1 MTTNLLSLEQL
12 HLIATSMMVAIIWM
26 VQILHYPSFLF
37 VDKQQYTEF
46 QHFHM
51 KKISYII
58 VPIMLLE
65 LFSGFGILFYIE
77 KAQLSLYVSLTLLVL
92 IWVITGLFFT
102 KYHTELS
109 KKYNR
114 NTILRLIRFNWI
126 RTVLWTIRLAF
137 LLKQF

>member
-37 VDKQQYTEF
+37 VDKKQYTEF
-46 QHFHM
+46 QQFHM

-77 KAQLSLYVSLTLLVL
+77 KVQLSLYASLTLLVL

>member
-12 HLIATSMMVAIIWM
+12 HLITTSMMVAIIWM

-77 KAQLSLYVSLTLLVL
+77 KAQLSLYASLTLLVL

>member
-37 VDKQQYTEF
+37 VDKQQYKEF

-65 LFSGFGILFYIE
+65 LFSGFAILFYIE
-77 KAQLSLYVSLTLLVL
+77 KAQLSLYASLTLLVL

>member
-77 KAQLSLYVSLTLLVL
+77 KAQLSLYASLTLLVL

-126 RTVLWTIRLAF
+126 RPVLWTIRLAF

>member
-12 HLIATSMMVAIIWM
+12 HLIVTSMMVAIIWM

-37 VDKQQYTEF
+37 VNKQQYTEF

-77 KAQLSLYVSLTLLVL
+77 KAQLSLYASLTLLVL

>member
-46 QHFHM
+46 QQFHM

-77 KAQLSLYVSLTLLVL
+77 KAQLSLYASLILLVL
-92 IWVITGLFFT
+92 IWVITGLFFK

-126 RTVLWTIRLAF
+126 RTVLWTIRFAF

>member
-77 KAQLSLYVSLTLLVL
+77 KAQLSLYTSLTLLVL

>member
-65 LFSGFGILFYIE
+65 LFSGFAILFYIE
-77 KAQLSLYVSLTLLVL
+77 KVQLSLYASLTLLVL

-126 RTVLWTIRLAF
+126 RTILWTIRLAF

>member
-65 LFSGFGILFYIE
+65 LFSGFAILFYIE
-77 KAQLSLYVSLTLLVL
+77 KVQLSLYASLTLLVL

>member
-46 QHFHM
+46 QQFHM

-77 KAQLSLYVSLTLLVL
+77 KAQLSLYASLTLLVL

-126 RTVLWTIRLAF
+126 RTILWTIRLAF

>member
-77 KAQLSLYVSLTLLVL
+77 KAQLSLYASLTLLVL

-126 RTVLWTIRLAF
+126 RTILWTIRLAF

>member
-77 KAQLSLYVSLTLLVL
+77 KVQLSLYASLTLLVL

>member
-37 VDKQQYTEF
+37 VDKKQYTEF
-46 QHFHM
+46 QQFHM

-65 LFSGFGILFYIE
+65 LFSGFAILFYIE
-77 KAQLSLYVSLTLLVL
+77 KAQLSLYASLTLLVL

>member
-46 QHFHM
+46 QQFHM

>member
-37 VDKQQYTEF
+37 VNKQQYTEF
-46 QHFHM
+46 QQFHM

-65 LFSGFGILFYIE
+65 LFSGFAILFYIE
-77 KAQLSLYVSLTLLVL
+77 KAQLSLYASLILLVL

>member
-37 VDKQQYTEF
+37 VDKKQYTEF
-46 QHFHM
+46 QQFHM

-58 VPIMLLE
+58 IPIMLLE

-77 KAQLSLYVSLTLLVL
+77 KAQLSLYASLTLLVL

>member
-77 KAQLSLYVSLTLLVL
+77 KAQLSLYTSLTLLVL

-126 RTVLWTIRLAF
+126 RTILWTIRLAF